1 MKLSL
6 RFGTKALGVGI
17 FYHAQKRILYV
28 HPLPF
33 VAVLVHRRCE
43 HDWLYPADDHGV
55 VRRRVCTQCVAE
67 EIRVLDTHGF
77 LVWAAEGQEHTI
89 P

>member
-1 MKLSL
+1 MRDDPHEVEEDHGAQMKLSF

-28 HPLPF
+28 HPLPL
-33 VAVLVHRRCE
+33 VAVLVDCGCRHVWNFTSVYT
-43 HDWLYPADDHGV
+43 DGWLCCKCRKSGGYGSEP
-55 VRRRVCTQCVAE
+55 Q
-67 EIRVLDTHGF
+67 
-77 LVWAAEGQEHTI
+77 